1 MKITFDEKG
10 YEYIEISLSPKG
22 VHVTLS
28 AAGADEPR
36 KTVVNS
42 AELTQEQLLELIS
55 DIFDLDN
62 KKGEL

>member
-10 YEYIEISLSPKG
+10 YEYIEVSPSKKG
-22 VHVTLS
+22 VHVTIS
-28 AAGADEPR
+28 ALGADEPR

-55 DIFDLDN
+55 DIFELD

>member
-10 YEYIEISLSPKG
+10 YEYIEISPSTKG
-22 VHVTLS
+22 VHVTIS

-55 DIFDLDN
+55 DIFELD
-62 KKGEL
+62 KEEK

>member
-10 YEYIEISLSPKG
+10 YEYIEVVPSKKG
-22 VHVTLS
+22 VYVTIS

-42 AELTQEQLLELIS
+42 AELTQEQLLELVS
-55 DIFDLDN
+55 DIFELD
-62 KKGEL
+62 KER